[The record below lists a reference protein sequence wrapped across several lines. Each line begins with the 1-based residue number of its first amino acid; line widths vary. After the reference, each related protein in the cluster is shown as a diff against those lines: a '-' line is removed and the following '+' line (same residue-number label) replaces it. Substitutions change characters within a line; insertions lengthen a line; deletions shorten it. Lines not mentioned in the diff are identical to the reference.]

1 MITVLLNKAEF
12 EYDIHSLVKAFYP
25 KEEVYVSTKDKEKK
39 EEPVHYHM
47 DVQFAPEEII
57 FSWKKVEPSEEKA
70 NQTGITKRVAVD
82 DTNRKETKNSL
93 KRTLYQLLSEYTGVE
108 LPWGN
113 LTGIRPTKIPMAL
126 LEEGK
131 SEEEIARYMK
141 EMYFTSDEKIKLSI
155 EIAERELELLHK
167 LDYEEGY
174 SLYIGIPFCPTTCL
188 YCSFTSYSMSAWK
201 NRMDDYLSA
210 LEKELDYT
218 AVKFAHKKLNSIYIG
233 GGTPTT
239 LNPQQLDRLI
249 RKIKCSFDLS
259 NLVEFTVE
267 AGRPDSIT
275 KEKLMVLRNHDI
287 SRISINPQTMKQE
300 TLDLIGRHHT
310 VQQTIDSFYLA
321 RELGFDNI
329 NMDLIVGLPGE
340 SLSDVADTMEVIR
353 KLSPDNLTVHS
364 LAIKRAARLNIQ
376 RERYQDFEIVN
387 TADHIALTSKVAEE
401 MGLSPYYLYRQKN
414 MAGNFENVGYAAPGK
429 AGVYNVLI
437 MEEKQ
442 SIVAC
447 GAGASTKR
455 VWVQP
460 NPDGTHRIERAENVK
475 DVAQYIARI
484 DEMIERKSRLFTKE

>member
-25 KEEVYVSTKDKEKK
+25 KEDVYVSTKDKEKK

-47 DVQFAPEEII
+47 DVQFAPKEII
-57 FSWKKVEPSEEKA
+57 FSWKKVESSEENE

-141 EMYFTSDEKIKLSI
+141 ETYFTSDEKIKLSI

-460 NPDGTHRIERAENVK
+460 NQDGTHRIERAENVK

>member
-25 KEEVYVSTKDKEKK
+25 KEDVYVSTKDKEKK

-57 FSWKKVEPSEEKA
+57 FSWKKVEPSEENA

-141 EMYFTSDEKIKLSI
+141 ETYFTSDEKIKLSI

-401 MGLSPYYLYRQKN
+401 MGLFPYYLYRQKN

>member
-1 MITVLLNKAEF
+1 MITVLLDKAEF

-25 KEEVYVSTKDKEKK
+25 KEEVYVSAKDKEKK

-57 FSWKKVEPSEEKA
+57 FSWKQVEASEDNA
-70 NQTGITKRVAVD
+70 NQTGITKCVSVD
-82 DTNRKETKNSL
+82 YTNRKETKNSL
-93 KRTLYQLLSEYTGVE
+93 KRTLYRLLSEYTGVE

-141 EMYFTSDEKIKLSI
+141 ETYFTSDEKIKLSI

-201 NRMDDYLSA
+201 NRMDDYLST

-233 GGTPTT
+233 GGTPIT
-239 LNPQQLDRLI
+239 LNPKQLDRLI

-259 NLVEFTVE
+259 DLVEFTVE

-353 KLSPDNLTVHS
+353 KLAPDNLTVHS

-401 MGLSPYYLYRQKN
+401 MGLFPYYLYRQKN

-475 DVAQYIARI
+475 DVAQYITRI